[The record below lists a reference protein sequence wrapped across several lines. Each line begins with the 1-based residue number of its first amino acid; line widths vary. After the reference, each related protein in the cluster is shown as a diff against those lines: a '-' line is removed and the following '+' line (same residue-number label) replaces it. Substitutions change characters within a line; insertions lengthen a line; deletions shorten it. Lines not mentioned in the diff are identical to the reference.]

1 MKAIVHDRYGSP
13 DLMKFQ
19 DIGMPVMKDDDV
31 LVRVHAVSLNR
42 GDWIV
47 SSGSPYVLRLVFG
60 LRRPKRP
67 VLGRDVAGRVEAV
80 GAKVTRFRPGDEVYG
95 ENDFG
100 TLAEYTCVPERL
112 LETKPVNLT
121 FEQAAAV
128 PVAAKTAFGA
138 FRGRLRPGHE
148 VLINGASGGVGT
160 FAVQIA
166 KAAGARVTGV
176 CSPRNTDLV
185 HALGADDVIDYTK
198 DDFTRGERRYD
209 VILDLVGNHPLSA
222 LRRTLTPA
230 GTLLLS
236 SGEGGRWFG
245 PMRRILHALAISPFV
260 GQSLRPVSASGNTL
274 AELKELIEAGK
285 VTPAIDRTYP
295 LRETAEALRYL
306 GVEHARAKVVI
317 TVRPDLTDAGD
328 G

>member
-13 DLMKFQ
+13 DVMEFR
-19 DIGMPVMKDDDV
+19 DIEMPVMTDDDV

-60 LRRPKRP
+60 LRRPKHP
-67 VLGRDVAGRVEAV
+67 VPGRDVAGAEP
-80 GAKVTRFRPGDEVYG
+80 GDLRPHRLHPAGDEVYA
-95 ENDFG
+95 ENAFG

-112 LETKPVNLT
+112 LETKPANLT

-128 PVAAKTAFGA
+128 PVAATTALQA
-138 FRGRLRPGHE
+138 FRGQLRPGHE
-148 VLINGASGGVGT
+148 VLVNGASGGVGT

-176 CSPRNTDLV
+176 CSTRNTGLIRS
-185 HALGADDVIDYTK
+185 LGADEVIDYTK

-222 LRRTLTPA
+222 LRRTLTPT

-245 PMRRILHALAISPFV
+245 PMRRILRALAISPFV
-260 GQSLRPVSASGNTL
+260 RQSLRPVSASGNHL
-274 AELKELIEAGK
+274 AELKDLIEAGK
-285 VTPAIDRTYP
+285 ITPAIDRTYP
-295 LRETAEALRYL
+295 LSQTAEALRYL

-317 TVRPDLTDAGD
+317 TVHAAEAGD
-328 G
+328 EA